1 MARAESR
8 LEPGADPGRR
18 CSARD
23 SRSPRSSRS
32 CCVLAGG
39 RDDAQR
45 DSASRTTSGPAAEG
59 SGRTPTTAA
68 AAPQPPPP
76 PPAAEPASSGGE
88 SPAALNDRGY
98 ALIKQGSFGEA
109 VEPLR
114 ASVAGYKAAGENGLP
129 YAFALFNLAQALN
142 RSGNPAE
149 AIPLLRE
156 RLQYDN
162 QRATVQA
169 ELDDALSKTDG
180 GAGDGGAAA
189 PAKPGKGA
197 GKGLGKEKKD
207 KRE

>member
-1 MARAESR
+1 M
-8 LEPGADPGRR
+8 LGAGL
-18 CSARD
+18 AVAAVIALVL
-23 SRSPRSSRS
+23 
-32 CCVLAGG
+32 VLAGG

-45 DSASRTTSGPAAEG
+45 DSASRSTSGPAAEG
-59 SGRTPTTAA
+59 SGRTPTTGA

-169 ELDDALSKTDG
+169 ELDDAQSKTDG

-197 GKGLGKEKKD
+197 GKGLGKQKKD
-207 KRE
+207 KRDDDG